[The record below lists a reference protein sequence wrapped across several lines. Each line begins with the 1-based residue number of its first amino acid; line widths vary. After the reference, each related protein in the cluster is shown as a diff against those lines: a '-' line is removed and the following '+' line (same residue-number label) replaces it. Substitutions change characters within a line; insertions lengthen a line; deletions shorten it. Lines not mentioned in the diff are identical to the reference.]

1 MDQADV
7 EAGHEEGLT
16 TDEPAELVRLRRENR
31 GAGDGDRCPQAG
43 IGVIRAGERP
53 PNTVT
58 PLVHELAAD
67 GCPVAVTC
75 RALNVSTSTYY
86 DWLRG
91 RPSSSG
97 DVADANLLDAIIDIH
112 RTARGT
118 YGVRRAHAELTL
130 GRELKRRT
138 HTEPPG
144 QPKADDEG
152 EEAEDVVRHRVPG
165 LHCVQAEP
173 FFEPESGRHKPVD
186 KDAWVLHPRYCA
198 ARANGQGD
206 HSSAPPG
213 TAAATSSD
221 LTSAS
226 GAEVVGS
233 FGGPPHPAF
242 APSAPPATRPARGGS
257 GEITT
262 YLVLGVDLQLVGGL
276 LLVSG
281 LVAGVASSF
290 DTGESDSGL
299 GTVFVLLLEWA
310 ATIAGTFCLLVGVIA
325 KCVQIGNRAT

>member
-1 MDQADV
+1 MPRRGDLPGAERVDLDV
-7 EAGHEEGLT
+7 L
-16 TDEPAELVRLRRENR
+16 RLAQRDAR
-31 GAGDGDRCPQAG
+31 P
-43 IGVIRAGERP
+43 RAGTWP
-53 PNTVT
+53 T
-58 PLVHELAAD
+58 P
-67 GCPVAVTC
+67 TC
-75 RALNVSTSTYY
+75 WTRSSTSTAPPAAPTECG
-86 DWLRG
+86 G
-91 RPSSSG
+91 RTPSSPWAGSSSG
-97 DVADANLLDAIIDIH
+97 A
-112 RTARGT
+112 
-118 YGVRRAHAELTL
+118 LT
-130 GRELKRRT
+130 
-138 HTEPPG
+138 TEPPG

-165 LHCVQAEP
+165 LRCVQAEP
-173 FFEPESGRHKPVD
+173 FVEPESGRHKPVD

-221 LTSAS
+221 LTRAS